1 MPYSEPL
8 CLTIFSTWV
17 FAWDSTLFWK
27 IYHTDIQEPSSARFC
42 LQVKTSNCLNLT
54 PTDAHAGLD
63 FTITDD
69 ILPVLQVYRNG
80 KLVEQLENLGEEL
93 RSGFDID
100 DVDDFLQEKGV
111 LDKSDAVID

>member
-1 MPYSEPL
+1 M
-8 CLTIFSTWV
+8 
-17 FAWDSTLFWK
+17 
-27 IYHTDIQEPSSARFC
+27 
-42 LQVKTSNCLNLT
+42 
-54 PTDAHAGLD
+54 
-63 FTITDD
+63 
-69 ILPVLQVYRNG
+69 LQVYRNG